1 MNRRMDQHDVGP
13 SAAKASAGGFA
24 AMRGAVVGN
33 PEHPARGTVGLLAHD
48 LRDEAFERSDPGL
61 VLAASEQ
68 LGTMNIPGREVC
80 PSALARILMLDVSG
94 ASWSRWQGRMLAAS
108 GLDAGLL
115 VSAQH
120 VVARPQNSAFPT
132 TLIERSRIGPA
143 LAAKSG
149 SRGNIQQ
156 RWRHGRRA
164 SWLSQRQRVVPLIWA
179 TRPWA
184 IASRRNSASDQR
196 ASGNPRRDGNSQASA
211 LISTITLGGKAG
223 GSPAPRLLFKSR

>member
-48 LRDEAFERSDPGL
+48 LRDVAFERSDPGL
-61 VLAASEQ
+61 VLATSEQ

-94 ASWSRWQGRMLAAS
+94 ASWSRWQGGMLASS

-120 VVARPQNSAFPT
+120 VVARPQNSALPT
-132 TLIERSRIGPA
+132 TLIEVQNWARLGGEVRVA
-143 LAAKSG
+143 W
-149 SRGNIQQ
+149 NIQQ
-156 RWRHGRRA
+156 RWRQGRRA

-196 ASGNPRRDGNSQASA
+196 ASGNQIGRASC
-211 LISTITLGGKAG
+211 
-223 GSPAPRLLFKSR
+223 RER